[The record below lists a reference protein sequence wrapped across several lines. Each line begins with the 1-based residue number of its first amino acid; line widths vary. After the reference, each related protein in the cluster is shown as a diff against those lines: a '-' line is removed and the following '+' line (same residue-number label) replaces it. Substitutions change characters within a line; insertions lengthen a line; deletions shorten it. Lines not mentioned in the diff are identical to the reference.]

1 MDSLQVSFW
10 GMAVKAEG
18 FPSVVVAA
26 VLVLLL
32 VVILARVRR
41 RGH

>member
-10 GMAVKAEG
+10 GFVVQAEG
-18 FPSVVVAA
+18 FRSVVVEA
-26 VLVLLL
+26 VLVVLL

-41 RGH
+41 RGL